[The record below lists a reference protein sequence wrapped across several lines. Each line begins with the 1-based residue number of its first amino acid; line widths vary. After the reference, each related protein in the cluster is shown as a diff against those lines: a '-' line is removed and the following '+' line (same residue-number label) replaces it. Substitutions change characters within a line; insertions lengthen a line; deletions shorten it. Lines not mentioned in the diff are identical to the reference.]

1 MNFISNKIMAAMSDV
16 VMAPFKIKHITR
28 LIKMTN
34 MIRERVLSV
43 HSIVKNMWIQS
54 ASSMTLL
61 PY

>member
-1 MNFISNKIMAAMSDV
+1 MAAMSDV
-16 VMAPFKIKHITR
+16 VMAPIKIKHITR